1 MNIILQCDLFEE
13 TKKGSGGNIKSQN
26 TAHNSGGML
35 RSVLTALRA
44 VLGLAIAAFWDG
56 LAAISNHIGLA
67 ANVIQPRIVMCNVLA
82 RVSPGI

>member
-1 MNIILQCDLFEE
+1 MINIILQCDLFEE

-44 VLGLAIAAFWDG
+44 VLGLRNAAVGDG
-56 LAAISNHIGLA
+56 LAAFLNHIGLA
-67 ANVIQPRIVMCNVLA
+67 ANVT
-82 RVSPGI
+82 